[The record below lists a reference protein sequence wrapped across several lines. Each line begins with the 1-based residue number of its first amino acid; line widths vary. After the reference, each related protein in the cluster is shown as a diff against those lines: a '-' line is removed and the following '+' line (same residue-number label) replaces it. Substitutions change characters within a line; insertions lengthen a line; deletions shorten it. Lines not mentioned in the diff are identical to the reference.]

1 MNILIADDDP
11 DMLKIVNAYF
21 RKEGFQV
28 FLAEDGQQA
37 LDICFN
43 HQIDLAILDWM
54 MPKVSGLEVC
64 RKLKELK
71 YTKILMLT
79 AKGQQEDELMA
90 LEKGADD
97 YVRKP
102 FEPRILIL
110 RAKKL
115 LHIEEDIML
124 GRLRVNLRGGKVFED
139 GVDLDLTNKEF
150 LLMKCLLQHKGQ
162 ILSRKALLDQVWG
175 FDYYG
180 DERTVDTHIRRLREK
195 VGAERIKTYRGSG
208 YSLDTSLE

>member
-11 DMLKIVNAYF
+11 DMLKIVDAYF

-64 RKLKELK
+64 RKVKELQ
-71 YTKILMLT
+71 YTKVLMLT
-79 AKGQQEDELMA
+79 AKGEQEDELMA

-124 GRLRVNLRGGKVFED
+124 GRLRVNMRGGKVFKD

-195 VGAERIKTYRGSG
+195 VGAEWIKTYRGSG